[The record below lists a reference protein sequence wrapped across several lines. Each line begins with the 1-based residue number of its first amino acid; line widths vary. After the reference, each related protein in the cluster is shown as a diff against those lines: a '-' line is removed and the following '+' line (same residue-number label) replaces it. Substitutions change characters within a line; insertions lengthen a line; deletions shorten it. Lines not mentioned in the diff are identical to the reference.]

1 MRPGEAVLDDEWSEV
16 LDHEIELNTDL
27 LARICVALN
36 SAHRTGRTPSSA
48 MLVGVCRWLQRPA
61 MPKAQMLKG
70 LPPGSDTRVRE
81 KVSRI
86 SRESLLDRESSHAPR
101 RSSSRLL
108 HTLQGPRSRGP

>member
-1 MRPGEAVLDDEWSEV
+1 MLDDEWSEV

-86 SRESLLDRESSHAPR
+86 SREGSADGDVLALVCAMFAP
-101 RSSSRLL
+101 SVAEA
-108 HTLQGPRSRGP
+108 PAAACVV